1 LFTAEA
7 RTVVEA
13 FVDFTETFWAIALP
27 TKEEVADMEADTTE
41 LQSDATR
48 RSRGCGRR
56 GRAVRRGGRWRV
68 VTLEE
73 KFTSTWYVKSRW
85 AKKTRVY

>member
-41 LQSDATR
+41 LQSETR
-48 RSRGCGRR
+48 EVEREPSPE
-56 GRAVRRGGRWRV
+56 RAGGRGHD
-68 VTLEE
+68 E
-73 KFTSTWYVKSRW
+73 S
-85 AKKTRVY
+85 